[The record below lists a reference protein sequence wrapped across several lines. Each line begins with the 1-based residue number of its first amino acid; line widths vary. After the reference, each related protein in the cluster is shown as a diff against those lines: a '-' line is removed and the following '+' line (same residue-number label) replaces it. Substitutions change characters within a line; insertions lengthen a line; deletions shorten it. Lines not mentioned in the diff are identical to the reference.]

1 MLVGNGLV
9 LMLESNV
16 LGLGEAVLSQ
26 GGLLRGCLRKGQ
38 PPFFFDESPTSRSFY
53 KLLTYS

>member
-9 LMLESNV
+9 LMLESDV

-26 GGLLRGCLRKGQ
+26 GGDRKASCR
-38 PPFFFDESPTSRSFY
+38 ERV
-53 KLLTYS
+53 